1 MVFTLQRY
9 IFRELFRVFALAT
22 VGLTL
27 MLTLG
32 MILQPI
38 QKFGIGPQQVLVLL
52 GYFIPVSM
60 TFVLPMAA
68 LFASTLVYGR
78 FAADNELDACRA
90 SGVSMNMLVYPGL
103 VLAIIVSATTLVLSF
118 WVVPNYVRRAER
130 SVKADARQI
139 LFRNI
144 ERRGYY
150 ELPEGGYKL
159 YADAAFPKRNEL
171 IGAVV
176 VSTDKNSRVVDTI
189 ISADLIK
196 VDFVNSPEDDL
207 TVTITAMNAARL
219 EASAATI
226 NSQLTISSPVPELLG
241 DDIKF
246 KTIDQ
251 IKKIQSNPMRF
262 KPVAQLA
269 GKVYDSLEMELLKI
283 DLGRTM
289 DSRSERYYSLHSKD
303 RLIRFTAD
311 SFTTA
316 RGDTIELMGN
326 VIVEERDALAAS
338 RPLLY
343 LWTMEKAVI
352 QLESEHKVTLV
363 MYNAYWKRS
372 DGATG
377 VAMRPA
383 FSGLDIPEVARPPQT
398 GNKLADIASGS
409 NRLAGPSKQFIAQV
423 DKLDRLVNDT
433 ISAIQIETQVR
444 LSFSLGCIML
454 ILIGIALGIRLKGG
468 HLLTA
473 FGVSS
478 IPAGI
483 LVICIIMGKNLAYNR
498 SAEISGIALMWGG
511 MALLSVITL
520 ILFRRLLRT

>member
-9 IFRELFRVFALAT
+9 IFRELFRVFVLAT
-22 VGLTL
+22 IGLTL

-38 QKFGIGPQQVLVLL
+38 QKFGVGPQQVIRLL
-52 GYFIPVSM
+52 GYLVPVSM
-60 TFVLPMAA
+60 TFVLPMSA
-68 LFASTLVYGR
+68 LFAATLVYGR

-90 SGVSMNMLVYPGL
+90 SGVSMNLLIYPGL
-103 VLAIIVSATTLVLSF
+103 ALAILVSAATLILSF

-150 ELPEGGYKL
+150 DLPEGHYKL
-159 YADAAFPKRNEL
+159 YADAAFPERNEL
-171 IGAVV
+171 VGAVV
-176 VSTDKNSRVVDTI
+176 ISTDKYDRVVETI
-189 ISADLIK
+189 ISADFVK
-196 VDFVNSPEDDL
+196 VDFVTSKEDDL
-207 TVTITAMNAARL
+207 TVTITALNAARL
-219 EASAATI
+219 EAAGATV
-226 NSQLTISSPVPELLG
+226 NRQLTISSPVPELLP

-262 KPVAQLA
+262 KPIARMA
-269 GKVYDSLEMELLKI
+269 GKVYDTLEMELLRSDI
-283 DLGRTM
+283 ARNISPP
-289 DSRSERYYSLHSKD
+289 SRQYYQLHSQD
-303 RLIRFTAD
+303 RLVRFTAD
-311 SFTTA
+311 SLGTS
-316 RGDTIELMGN
+316 RSDTIELIGD
-326 VIVEERDALAAS
+326 VVVEERDSLAAS
-338 RPLLY
+338 KPLLY
-343 LWTMEKAVI
+343 LWKMDRAAI
-352 QLESEHKVTLV
+352 QLETTNEVSLV
-363 MYNAYWKRS
+363 MYNAFWKRS

-383 FSGLDIPEVARPPQT
+383 FNHLRIPERVRPPET
-398 GNKLADIASGS
+398 GNKIADIASGS
-409 NRLAGPSKQFIAQV
+409 NMLFDPSAQFKAQIE
-423 DKLDRLVNDT
+423 KLNMLVNDT
-433 ISAIQIETQVR
+433 MAAIQIETQVR

-478 IPAGI
+478 IPAAI

-498 SAEISGIALMWGG
+498 NAEISGIALIWGG
-511 MALLSVITL
+511 MSLLSLITVV
-520 ILFRRLLRT
+520 LFRRLLRT